1 MRIVTWNVYGL
12 AGYPKDVS
20 SAVIGTPG
28 EDANCDHFATV
39 FEQLDADIIAI
50 QEGVTH
56 RAAQN
61 IARRCHRH
69 LATFPSPQNWP
80 GHVLSRFPVV
90 ESRTLSHAV
99 GDDSLPRFSR
109 TAGAALLQVS
119 EDEQLWVVCLHLHPG
134 DVELRAREGDLLRD
148 RLETLLAS
156 SANAVVLGDFN
167 CDVSEPIHQHL
178 RELNFVNAMERT
190 DGGLQLTMDTADI
203 KPSKIDHIYISA
215 SLEPSLSDARVIRD
229 AGFRTDP
236 PRPEGSWDH
245 SDHLPVRADLNWP
258 I

>member
-69 LATFPSPQNWP
+69 LATFPSPQRMSNSGWFASISIP
-80 GHVLSRFPVV
+80 GTSNFGLGRETFCAIAWRRYWRVLRTPSFSATSIATCLSRSTSIFVN
-90 ESRTLSHAV
+90 ST
-99 GDDSLPRFSR
+99 
-109 TAGAALLQVS
+109 
-119 EDEQLWVVCLHLHPG
+119 
-134 DVELRAREGDLLRD
+134 
-148 RLETLLAS
+148 S
-156 SANAVVLGDFN
+156 STPW
-167 CDVSEPIHQHL
+167 SEPTGAC
-178 RELNFVNAMERT
+178 N
-190 DGGLQLTMDTADI
+190 
-203 KPSKIDHIYISA
+203 
-215 SLEPSLSDARVIRD
+215 
-229 AGFRTDP
+229 
-236 PRPEGSWDH
+236 
-245 SDHLPVRADLNWP
+245 
-258 I
+258 

>member
-109 TAGAALLQVS
+109 TAGAALLQVVGVFHQVA
-119 EDEQLWVVCLHLHPG
+119 DDGRMHVLAEQVT
-134 DVELRAREGDLLRD
+134 DLLLFLQPFGHVIKGAGQQPDFIAGLGLNLKIIISVQYRLGASDQLAD
-148 RLETLLAS
+148 RLHDLVGQS
-156 SANAVVLGDFN
+156 
-167 CDVSEPIHQHL
+167 QH
-178 RELNFVNAMERT
+178 
-190 DGGLQLTMDTADI
+190 
-203 KPSKIDHIYISA
+203 DH
-215 SLEPSLSDARVIRD
+215 
-229 AGFRTDP
+229 
-236 PRPEGSWDH
+236 
-245 SDHLPVRADLNWP
+245 
-258 I
+258 